1 VTEIITRRKGKM
13 AETQQN
19 FPSGTTDPEATL
31 VQPRFDDAESQI
43 AQPVVPLSREP
54 RRPTR
59 SRLPVALVLVSALLG
74 GLVSVLAYRLYQ
86 RPSAAAQPATE
97 QAVQTTAQTTQQQ
110 PAPQPTQT
118 PELTAAVPAAEESA
132 PRTHVE
138 PAPNKREEVAA
149 DDEAK
154 TARVVEK
161 KHEEESKAREDTK
174 AREERR
180 RDDEPRAARVAEPRA
195 RKVDVITSSTE
206 GVGDERDARRHEATD
221 YQLPNDMRENRR
233 ARRPKQRNIDRIRDI
248 FGAPPPA

>member
-1 VTEIITRRKGKM
+1 M
-13 AETQQN
+13 AEIQQN
-19 FPSGTTDPEATL
+19 FPPGTTDPEATL
-31 VQPRFDDAESQI
+31 VQPRFDDAESQF

-86 RPSAAAQPATE
+86 RPSAEAKPATE
-97 QAVQTTAQTTQQQ
+97 QTVQTTTQTTKQQ

-118 PELTAAVPAAEESA
+118 PELTAAVPAAEERA
-132 PRTHVE
+132 PRTDVE
-138 PAPNKREEVAA
+138 TAPASSKREESAAA
-149 DDEAK
+149 DEEK

-161 KHEEESKAREDTK
+161 KHDEESKAREDTR

-206 GVGDERDARRHEATD
+206 GDERDARRHEATD
-221 YQLPNDMRENRR
+221 YQLPNDARENRR
-233 ARRPKQRNIDRIRDI
+233 PRRPKQRNIDRIRDI

>member
-1 VTEIITRRKGKM
+1 M

-86 RPSAAAQPATE
+86 RPSAGAQPATE
-97 QAVQTTAQTTQQQ
+97 QTVQTSEQTTKQQ

-138 PAPNKREEVAA
+138 PTPVPNKREEAD

-161 KHEEESKAREDTK
+161 KHDEEGKAREDTR

-195 RKVDVITSSTE
+195 RKVDVITSSQDGT
-206 GVGDERDARRHEATD
+206 GDERDARRHEATD
-221 YQLPNDMRENRR
+221 YQFPNDSRENRR

>member
-1 VTEIITRRKGKM
+1 M

-19 FPSGTTDPEATL
+19 FPSGVTDPEATL
-31 VQPRFDDAESQI
+31 LQPRFDEAEAQI

-54 RRPTR
+54 RSRTR

-86 RPSAAAQPATE
+86 RPAREPQPANVQ
-97 QAVQTTAQTTQQQ
+97 QAATQTATTPPP
-110 PAPQPTQT
+110 PAAQPTQT

-132 PRTHVE
+132 PPTTRVE
-138 PAPNKREEVAA
+138 TAPIKREERGERDA
-149 DDEAK
+149 DEEK
-154 TARVVEK
+154 PARVVEK
-161 KHEEESKAREDTK
+161 KHDEEGKAREENR

-180 RDDEPRAARVAEPRA
+180 REDEPRAVRVAEPRA
-195 RKVDVITSSTE
+195 RKVDIITSAP
-206 GVGDERDARRHEATD
+206 GGGDERDTRRHEATD
-221 YQLPNDMRENRR
+221 YQLPNDARENRR

>member
-1 VTEIITRRKGKM
+1 M

-19 FPSGTTDPEATL
+19 FPAGASDPEATL
-31 VQPRFDDAESQI
+31 LQPRFDEAEAQI
-43 AQPVVPLSREP
+43 AQPVVPLSGARLN
-54 RRPTR
+54 RTH

-86 RPSAAAQPATE
+86 RPAREPQPATG
-97 QAVQTTAQTTQQQ
+97 QQTATQTQQTATQTTTQQQ

-132 PRTHVE
+132 PTPRVE
-138 PAPNKREEVAA
+138 TAPAPAKREERDERAA
-149 DDEAK
+149 DEEK
-154 TARVVEK
+154 PARVAEK
-161 KHEEESKAREDTK
+161 KHEEEGKGREENR

-195 RKVDVITSSTE
+195 RRVDVIPSYPD
-206 GVGDERDARRHEATD
+206 VDERDTRRVGASD
-221 YQLPNDMRENRR
+221 YELPNDRREGRR
-233 ARRPKQRNIDRIRDI
+233 GRRPKRRNIDRIRDI